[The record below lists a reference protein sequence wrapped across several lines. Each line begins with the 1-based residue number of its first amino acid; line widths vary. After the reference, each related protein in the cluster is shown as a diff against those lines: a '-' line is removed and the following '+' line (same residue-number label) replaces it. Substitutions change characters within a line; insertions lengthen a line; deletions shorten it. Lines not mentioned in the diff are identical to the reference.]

1 VDGGGAGGGP
11 RPPRA
16 ESWGWAAAALNEA
29 LQGILIIVSS
39 VVRIPKGLSA
49 IVLLFFGLLSWVTPG
64 GCAAGFPLGNFAR
77 PGSSFR
83 V

>member
-1 VDGGGAGGGP
+1 M
-11 RPPRA
+11 
-16 ESWGWAAAALNEA
+16 NEA

-49 IVLLFFGLLSWVTPG
+49 IVMLFFGLLSWVTPG

-77 PGSSFR
+77 PGSSFH

>member
-1 VDGGGAGGGP
+1 MDGGGAGGG
-11 RPPRA
+11 RGPPRA

-49 IVLLFFGLLSWVTPG
+49 IVMLFFGLLSWVTPG

-77 PGSSFR
+77 PGSSFH